1 MLCNFNFDNVADKS
15 SSNTPPSGV
24 WSSSSDSEEDIDI
37 FDGRKKKN
45 ASKSVISNDPIRWD
59 EDSKK
64 KRDKKQNMPRQK
76 LLPSFTKC
84 GSIEVVDN
92 LPPPPILRLGSYNNN
107 KNRNSKS
114 VASSDKISCSN
125 GANNLSK
132 RKRKQNTT
140 EAMASHDVLKKVNG
154 SKSRDKSK
162 TTNSKGMLIY

>member
-1 MLCNFNFDNVADKS
+1 M
-15 SSNTPPSGV
+15 

-107 KNRNSKS
+107 KNRKSKS

-162 TTNSKGMLIY
+162 TTNSKGTLLSKCINETQKCID

>member
-1 MLCNFNFDNVADKS
+1 M
-15 SSNTPPSGV
+15 

-37 FDGRKKKN
+37 FDASKKEN

-64 KRDKKQNMPRQK
+64 RRDKNRNTPRQK

-107 KNRNSKS
+107 RSSKS
-114 VASSDKISCSN
+114 ITSSDKISCSN

-162 TTNSKGMLIY
+162 TTNSKGMLLFK

>member
-1 MLCNFNFDNVADKS
+1 M
-15 SSNTPPSGV
+15 
-24 WSSSSDSEEDIDI
+24 WSCSSDSEEDIDI
-37 FDGRKKKN
+37 FDGRKKGN

-64 KRDKKQNMPRQK
+64 KRDKNRNMPRQK

-114 VASSDKISCSN
+114 VTSSDKKSCSN

-132 RKRKQNTT
+132 RKRKQSGTAT
-140 EAMASHDVLKKVNG
+140 VASHDVSNKAIDN
-154 SKSRDKSK
+154 KSRDKIK
-162 TTNSKGMLIY
+162 TTNTKGMTSVYICM

>member
-1 MLCNFNFDNVADKS
+1 M
-15 SSNTPPSGV
+15 

-37 FDGRKKKN
+37 FDASKKEN

-64 KRDKKQNMPRQK
+64 RRDKNRNTPRQK

-114 VASSDKISCSN
+114 VIAGDKISCSN
-125 GANNLSK
+125 GASNLSK

-140 EAMASHDVLKKVNG
+140 ASVTSHDFPNKVKEN
-154 SKSRDKSK
+154 KSRDKKKS
-162 TTNSKGMLIY
+162 TDLKGM

>member
-1 MLCNFNFDNVADKS
+1 M
-15 SSNTPPSGV
+15 

-107 KNRNSKS
+107 KDRNNKS

-125 GANNLSK
+125 GASNLSK

-140 EAMASHDVLKKVNG
+140 ASVTSHDFSNKAKE
-154 SKSRDKSK
+154 SKSRDKKKSGDV
-162 TTNSKGMLIY
+162 KGM